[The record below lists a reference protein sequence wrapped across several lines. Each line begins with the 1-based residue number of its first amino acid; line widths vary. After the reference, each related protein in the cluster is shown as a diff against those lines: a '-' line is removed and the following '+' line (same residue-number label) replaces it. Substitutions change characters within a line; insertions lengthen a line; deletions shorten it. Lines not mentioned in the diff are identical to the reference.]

1 MVYEAR
7 SYRKDFRR
15 ADLVHFQV
23 VLKETDLDIG
33 IPKKHYTSELVRLA
47 QEVTVKYRIQL
58 EEYIKT
64 HKGFLT
70 SLEPVQLTPFAP
82 AIAVQMGDAAKI
94 AGVGPMAAVAG
105 AMAEAVAIKLA
116 SHSDEIIIENGG
128 DIYLRSKKKRRI
140 GIFAGQSPFSGKI
153 ALEILPELGPLGICT
168 SSGTV
173 GHSLS
178 LGKADAAVILSGS
191 AALADAVATA
201 TGNLVQKPDDVQTA
215 LEFAVNIP
223 GIIGVVV
230 IKDDKL
236 AAWGKMKIVSC

>member
-7 SYRKDFRR
+7 SYRKDFRH

-47 QEVTVKYRIQL
+47 QEVTVKYRLQL

-64 HKGFLT
+64 HQEFLT

-82 AIAVQMGDAAKI
+82 AIAVQMADAAKI

-105 AMAEAVAIKLA
+105 AMAEAVGTELA
-116 SHSDEIIIENGG
+116 RHSGEIIIENGG
-128 DIYLRSKKKRRI
+128 DIFLRTKKKRRI

-153 ALEILPELGPLGICT
+153 ALEILPELSPLGICT

-215 LEFAVNIP
+215 LEFAANIP
-223 GIIGVVV
+223 GILGVVV

-236 AAWGKMKIVSC
+236 AAWGKIKIVSC